1 MRSVAVVITI
11 TGRLGI
17 ANVDAAAAQ
26 LARYT
31 CLEAALILDVRGLDV
46 DSGQLLPH
54 LLSLFSAE
62 CHWGGVEWVL
72 VADHADLCLDHLP
85 PVEGHDTAEAA
96 SVVDALAFCTSAIRI
111 RRSLP
116 LFE

>member
-31 CLEAALILDVRGLDV
+31 CLETTLILDLRCLDV
-46 DSGQLLPH
+46 DAGQLLPH

-62 CHWGGVEWVL
+62 CHWGDVEWVL
-72 VADHADLCLDHLP
+72 VADHADLYLDRLP
-85 PVEGHDTAEAA
+85 SAEGRDTAEAA
-96 SVVDALAFCTSAIRI
+96 SVGDALAFCASMIRN